1 VGAFGFSFVLFLRRR
16 LATDDLKQHFAKE
29 KVEDSWFVLSLDRQ
43 TDAEIALFLADDE
56 TVPKTLE
63 EQEKPL
69 VTLVDMGSSYTASVL
84 DTSLEVFDNYGETSA
99 EISSAPSVAVP
110 STRSSE
116 GGAEQV
122 RQIAVRVCK
131 DDDGSM
137 HFGQATITSSEGEA
151 SSGEKEELFR
161 LREEV
166 SRLSQ
171 QLNRVTDLQA
181 QIDMLKT
188 VFSGTRVDDSL
199 LGAAAVSHRV
209 VTFDVAPPPPP
220 PPPPPAPGTVPEN
233 GSAKKRAQVRSEAF
247 ATVPTEL
254 SSEQVEQVVR
264 SEIGLSGKTPVAI
277 RAAIDNFL
285 RAFARPEHKVL
296 LQKLATDYAFLI
308 RALPLQPLD
317 CVKKMSAWERL
328 LFKGMDEAG
337 AAALR
342 KRKQIEIA
350 TLPCEA
356 VEEEVAKI
364 RKAETVRIQKEQEAR
379 VASQI
384 KGDLLGALKER
395 FDAQKEDEERAAGEL
410 ELSMLQMGT
419 LEDLGIAL

>member
-1 VGAFGFSFVLFLRRR
+1 VRPFGFSFVLFLRRR

-56 TVPKTLE
+56 TLPKALE

-99 EISSAPSVAVP
+99 EISSPPSVALP
-110 STRSSE
+110 ATRPSE

-137 HFGQATITSSEGEA
+137 HFGQATITSSESEA

-199 LGAAAVSHRV
+199 LGAAA
-209 VTFDVAPPPPP
+209 
-220 PPPPPAPGTVPEN
+220 
-233 GSAKKRAQVRSEAF
+233 
-247 ATVPTEL
+247 
-254 SSEQVEQVVR
+254 SS
-264 SEIGLSGKTPVAI
+264 SGYGN
-277 RAAIDNFL
+277 RF
-285 RAFARPEHKVL
+285 F
-296 LQKLATDYAFLI
+296 
-308 RALPLQPLD
+308 
-317 CVKKMSAWERL
+317 
-328 LFKGMDEAG
+328 
-337 AAALR
+337 R
-342 KRKQIEIA
+342 KRIVKEA
-350 TLPCEA
+350 RASEERSFGPDGA
-356 VEEEVAKI
+356 VERAGGAGGAK
-364 RKAETVRIQKEQEAR
+364 RDWT
-379 VASQI
+379 
-384 KGDLLGALKER
+384 ER
-395 FDAQKEDEERAAGEL
+395 QDTRRHPG
-410 ELSMLQMGT
+410 GN
-419 LEDLGIAL
+419 